1 MFDLRK
7 IDCLCQSGL
16 PIEAPISGYWIGVR
30 ISSDLHAHLAAFAA
44 LALGGTLKGAT
55 GMGAPLIAIPVMTA
69 LFDVRL
75 AVVVMLLPSLYT
87 NLWQLWIFRAHH
99 PGPLPWRVDCCRW
112 AHAAPERSQPG
123 QAAG

>member
-16 PIEAPISGYWIGVR
+16 PIDAPASGCWVGVTISF
-30 ISSDLHAHLAAFAA
+30 DLHTYLAVFAA
-44 LALGGTLKGAT
+44 LALGETLKGAT

-87 NLWQLWIFRAHH
+87 NLWQLWIFRAHR
-99 PGPLPWRVDCCRW
+99 PSPLPWRVDCCRW
-112 AHAAPERSQPG
+112 AHGGPCRSQPG
-123 QAAG
+123 QATG

>member
-1 MFDLRK
+1 MDAPA
-7 IDCLCQSGL
+7 SGC
-16 PIEAPISGYWIGVR
+16 WIGVR

-75 AVVVMLLPSLYT
+75 AVVVMLLPNLYT
-87 NLWQLWIFRAHH
+87 TLWQLLFFRAHR
-99 PGPLPWRVDCCRW
+99 PGPLP
-112 AHAAPERSQPG
+112 
-123 QAAG
+123 

>member
-16 PIEAPISGYWIGVR
+16 PMDAPASGCWIGVR

-75 AVVVMLLPSLYT
+75 AVVVMLLPNLYT
-87 NLWQLWIFRAHH
+87 TLWQLLFFRAHR
-99 PGPLPWRVDCCRW
+99 PGPLP
-112 AHAAPERSQPG
+112 
-123 QAAG
+123 